1 MNENNR
7 ELEVK
12 FAVRSVEDVLPRIY
26 SLEAACEQQ
35 TQFESNIRWDD
46 PEGTLTNNH
55 QVLRLRNNGGTAVLT
70 YKAENKNDKRL
81 ADREEIETVVTNYE
95 NTRLI
100 LERLGY
106 QVVFIYDKFRSIYRL
121 NDTGIFADH
130 TPIGD
135 FIEIEGPDEEA
146 IRRSAELLG
155 LDWEERIERGYR
167 ALFAEWKQRTAF
179 PGRDMIFTEE

>member
-12 FAVRSVEDVLPRIY
+12 FAVRSVEDVLPRIH
-26 SLEAACEQQ
+26 SLGAACEQP

-70 YKAENKNDKRL
+70 YKAENKNEKRL
-81 ADREEIETVVTNYE
+81 ADREEIETVVSNFD

-106 QVVFIYDKFRSIYRL
+106 TVVFIYEKYSSNYVSGFRFVCY
-121 NDTGIFADH
+121 
-130 TPIGD
+130 
-135 FIEIEGPDEEA
+135 
-146 IRRSAELLG
+146 
-155 LDWEERIERGYR
+155 
-167 ALFAEWKQRTAF
+167 
-179 PGRDMIFTEE
+179 

>member
-1 MNENNR
+1 MSQDNR

-12 FAVRSVEDVLPRIY
+12 FAVRSVEDVLPRIH
-26 SLEAACEQQ
+26 SLEAVCEQP

-46 PEGTLTNNH
+46 HEGTLTNNH

-100 LERLGY
+100 L
-106 QVVFIYDKFRSIYRL
+106 
-121 NDTGIFADH
+121 
-130 TPIGD
+130 
-135 FIEIEGPDEEA
+135 DEEA
-146 IRRSAELLG
+146 IRRSAEMLG
-155 LDWEERIERGYR
+155 LDWEERIEKGYR